1 MCGDSIDSGER
12 RSCAADPHRMDN
24 FVEAMDSGERRSCAV
39 DPHRMDVFVEA
50 MTPPGP
56 AHLRSLEKQ
65 ALDEGVPVIRPQTQ
79 NLIRFFLTLN
89 RPGRILEI
97 GTGVGFSA
105 LFMQYYAPLD
115 CRITTIEIDP
125 VRAEKARNNFVR
137 DDYARDNYARDNYTQ
152 DNFARDNFARGKG
165 TRDNCT
171 RDNYARDAFNSTSGI
186 IQEKRRPLGHSL
198 AEPIMDTA
206 GPHPGAH
213 GGAGTIEL
221 LEGDAAD
228 ILPRIHEDASFDL
241 IFMDAA
247 KGQYIRLL
255 PEVLRLL
262 AEGGLLITDNILQEG
277 DVLSSRFAVTR
288 RNRTIHHRM
297 RAYIRALMEAPE
309 LETLLV
315 PSGDGAAVCVKRQN
329 GLCRKTAG
337 NEYQ

>member
-1 MCGDSIDSGER
+1 
-12 RSCAADPHRMDN
+12 
-24 FVEAMDSGERRSCAV
+24 
-39 DPHRMDVFVEA
+39 
-50 MTPPGP
+50 
-56 AHLRSLEKQ
+56 
-65 ALDEGVPVIRPQTQ
+65 
-79 NLIRFFLTLN
+79 
-89 RPGRILEI
+89 
-97 GTGVGFSA
+97 
-105 LFMQYYAPLD
+105 MQYYAPLD

-137 DDYARDNYARDNYTQ
+137 DDYARDNYARD
-152 DNFARDNFARGKG
+152 
-165 TRDNCT
+165 
-171 RDNYARDAFNSTSGI
+171 AFNSISGI

-228 ILPRIHEDASFDL
+228 ILPRIHEDAAFDL

-277 DVLSSRFAVTR
+277 DVLSSRSAVTR

>member
-65 ALDEGVPVIRPQTQ
+65 ALDEGVPIIRPQTQ

-105 LFMQYYAPLD
+105 LFMQYYAPMD

-137 DDYARDNYARDNYTQ
+137 DDYARDNYARD
-152 DNFARDNFARGKG
+152 
-165 TRDNCT
+165 
-171 RDNYARDAFNSTSGI
+171 AFNSISGI

-315 PSGDGAAVCVKRQN
+315 PSGDGAAVCVKRQK

>member
-1 MCGDSIDSGER
+1 MCGDSI
-12 RSCAADPHRMDN
+12 
-24 FVEAMDSGERRSCAV
+24 DSGERRSCAV

-89 RPGRILEI
+89 RPERILEI

-137 DDYARDNYARDNYTQ
+137 DDYA
-152 DNFARDNFARGKG
+152 
-165 TRDNCT
+165 

-315 PSGDGAAVCVKRQN
+315 PSGDGAAVCVKRQK

>member
-1 MCGDSIDSGER
+1 M
-12 RSCAADPHRMDN
+12 
-24 FVEAMDSGERRSCAV
+24 
-39 DPHRMDVFVEA
+39 
-50 MTPPGP
+50 
-56 AHLRSLEKQ
+56 
-65 ALDEGVPVIRPQTQ
+65 
-79 NLIRFFLTLN
+79 
-89 RPGRILEI
+89 
-97 GTGVGFSA
+97 GFSA

-137 DDYARDNYARDNYTQ
+137 DDYARDNYTQ
-152 DNFARDNFARGKG
+152 DNFARDNYARGKG

-198 AEPIMDTA
+198 AEPSMDTA

-315 PSGDGAAVCVKRQN
+315 PSGDGAAVCVKRQK

-337 NEYQ
+337 KEYQ

>member
-137 DDYARDNYARDNYTQ
+137 DDYARDNYARD
-152 DNFARDNFARGKG
+152 
-165 TRDNCT
+165 
-171 RDNYARDAFNSTSGI
+171 AFNSISGI

>member
-12 RSCAADPHRMDN
+12 RSCAADPHRMDV

-89 RPGRILEI
+89 RPERILEI

-137 DDYARDNYARDNYTQ
+137 DNYA
-152 DNFARDNFARGKG
+152 
-165 TRDNCT
+165 

-315 PSGDGAAVCVKRQN
+315 PSGDGAAVCVKRQK

>member
-12 RSCAADPHRMDN
+12 RSCAADPHRMDV

-125 VRAEKARNNFVR
+125 VRAEKARNNFAR
-137 DDYARDNYARDNYTQ
+137 DDYARDNYTQ
-152 DNFARDNFARGKG
+152 DNYA
-165 TRDNCT
+165 

>member
-12 RSCAADPHRMDN
+12 RSCAVDPHRMDN

-39 DPHRMDVFVEA
+39 GPHRMDVFVEA

-89 RPGRILEI
+89 RPERILEI

-105 LFMQYYAPLD
+105 LFMQYYAPMD

-137 DDYARDNYARDNYTQ
+137 DNYARDNYARD
-152 DNFARDNFARGKG
+152 
-165 TRDNCT
+165 
-171 RDNYARDAFNSTSGI
+171 AFTSTSGI

-297 RAYIRALMEAPE
+297 RAYIRALMEVPE

-315 PSGDGAAVCVKRQN
+315 PSGDGAAVCVKRQK

>member
-1 MCGDSIDSGER
+1 MCGDSI
-12 RSCAADPHRMDN
+12 
-24 FVEAMDSGERRSCAV
+24 DSGERRSCAV

-89 RPGRILEI
+89 RPERILEI

-137 DDYARDNYARDNYTQ
+137 DNYARDTYTQ
-152 DNFARDNFARGKG
+152 DNFA
-165 TRDNCT
+165 

-198 AEPIMDTA
+198 AESFMDTA
-206 GPHPGAH
+206 GPQPGAH

-315 PSGDGAAVCVKRQN
+315 PSGDGAAVCVKRQK

>member
-105 LFMQYYAPLD
+105 LFMQYYAPMD

-137 DDYARDNYARDNYTQ
+137 DNY
-152 DNFARDNFARGKG
+152 ARDNFARGNG

>member
-50 MTPPGP
+50 MTSPGP

-137 DDYARDNYARDNYTQ
+137 DNYARDNYTQ
-152 DNFARDNFARGKG
+152 DNFARDNYARGNG

-198 AEPIMDTA
+198 AESFMDTA
-206 GPHPGAH
+206 GPQPGAH